1 MAASPLLV
9 WRIKAPCKM
18 PPVWWAALAQR
29 CIVIAPSSPISI
41 PSSAC
46 TFRRLAAST
55 RHLCKWPTT
64 VARTGPDRKPQT
76 ESAATYG
83 ICGICISICIRIE
96 DATRSSAAVRQS
108 TLGPTADVVVIVAV
122 ERRLQLTIVLPT
134 AVHVLGSPTYVAG
147 SRHPVAN
154 WLRFVIKF
162 NMISCFLS
170 ALLFFLSQAQ
180 IHHWQ
185 LEDQSGLSHARAN
198 HFNREVQDLGRWGK
212 LPLKRCKAWNGYA
225 NYEIRILNKENTMC
239 AVRTGNALIWIL
251 IRTENIYIN
260 IQKTKRK
267 GENAKCLR
275 RYSLSLI

>member
-9 WRIKAPCKM
+9 WRIKAHCKM

-64 VARTGPDRKPQT
+64 EWREQVQT
-76 ESAATYG
+76 AS
-83 ICGICISICIRIE
+83 R
-96 DATRSSAAVRQS
+96 RQS
-108 TLGPTADVVVIVAV
+108 NLWHLHLDLHPHRGCHEVECRRQTIDLGPNCRCRCHCCCRASIAIDNCSTNC
-122 ERRLQLTIVLPT
+122 
-134 AVHVLGSPTYVAG
+134 S
-147 SRHPVAN
+147 
-154 WLRFVIKF
+154 
-162 NMISCFLS
+162 SCFGFTNLRCGFKAPSCELS
-170 ALLFFLSQAQ
+170 TLCHQIYYDFMLSFCSPFLSQAQ

-212 LPLKRCKAWNGYA
+212 LPLKRRKAWNGYA
-225 NYEIRILNKENTMC
+225 NYEIRIKNKENTIC
-239 AVRTGNALIWIL
+239 VVRTGNALIWIL

-260 IQKTKRK
+260 IKKTKRK